1 MVNIIDDTQF
11 QQILVAM
18 TTEINP
24 NIPQANFIRT
34 SGQESITD
42 LIGYYSSTEVKLWQ
56 EDSQ

>member
-24 NIPQANFIRT
+24 NIPQVNFIRT

-42 LIGYYSSTEVKLWQ
+42 LIGYYSSTEVKL
-56 EDSQ
+56 